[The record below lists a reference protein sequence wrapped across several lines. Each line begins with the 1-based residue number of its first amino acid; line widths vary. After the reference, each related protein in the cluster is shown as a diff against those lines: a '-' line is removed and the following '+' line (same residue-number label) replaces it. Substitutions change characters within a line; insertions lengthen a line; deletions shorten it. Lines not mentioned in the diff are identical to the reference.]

1 MKFFRYKQIARLTF
15 TGIDDELNDVQ
26 SSYYTTSPKRF
37 PGVAEI
43 NTKLLRFR
51 INNLRDLK
59 LSQNARIIL
68 ESCYLPSIVD
78 NALDIKH
85 NSNVILKFKN
95 IMDSR
100 CYDSG
105 NDNNGS
111 TIIFTHSIQSRP
123 QTYVTTNTTTL
134 AGAVNTY
141 ANTIANTNKFDC
153 GISFFNPAPDKLY
166 NFVIPNTF
174 TNNTQFEFEIIYDM
188 QVGVNIDRPTDR
200 GEFYKFQCSFIVMD
214 YDEQELISYD
224 SNEVDLDKYKPHFPL
239 KKSF

>member
-1 MKFFRYKQIARLTF
+1 MKFFRYKQIARLNF

-26 SSYYTTSPKRF
+26 SSYYTTAPKLF
-37 PGVAEI
+37 PGITEI
-43 NTKLLRFR
+43 NTKLFRFR

-68 ESCYLPSIVD
+68 ESCYIPAIVD
-78 NALDIKH
+78 GAFDIKH
-85 NSNVILKFKN
+85 NSNIILKFKN
-95 IMDSR
+95 IMDST
-100 CYDSG
+100 CFDSG

-111 TIIFTHSIQSRP
+111 TIIFTRSIQSRP
-123 QTYVTTNTTTL
+123 ETYVVTNNTTL
-134 AGAVNTY
+134 AGAISTYNNTV
-141 ANTIANTNKFDC
+141 ANTIKFDN

-174 TNNTQFEFEIIYDM
+174 TNSTQFEFEIIYDM
-188 QVGVNIDRPTDR
+188 QIGVNIDRATDR
-200 GEFYKFQCSFIVMD
+200 GDFYKFQCSFIIMD

-224 SNEVDLDKYKPHFPL
+224 SNEVDYDKYKPHFPL